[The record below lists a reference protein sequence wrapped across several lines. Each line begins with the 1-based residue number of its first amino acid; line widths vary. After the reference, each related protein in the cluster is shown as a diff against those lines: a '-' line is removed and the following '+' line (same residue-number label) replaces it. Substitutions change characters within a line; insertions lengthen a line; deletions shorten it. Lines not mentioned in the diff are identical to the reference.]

1 MKDTLLCLLV
11 VAFSVMMV
19 AFMLLGLATTQ
30 GIVIIPSSVLLCL
43 AITPIPLFGGIIL
56 LTITSN

>member
-11 VAFSVMMV
+11 AAFSIVMI
-19 AFMLLGLATTQ
+19 AFMFFGLATTQ

-43 AITPIPLFGGIIL
+43 AISLIPLFGGIIL
-56 LTITSN
+56 LTIA